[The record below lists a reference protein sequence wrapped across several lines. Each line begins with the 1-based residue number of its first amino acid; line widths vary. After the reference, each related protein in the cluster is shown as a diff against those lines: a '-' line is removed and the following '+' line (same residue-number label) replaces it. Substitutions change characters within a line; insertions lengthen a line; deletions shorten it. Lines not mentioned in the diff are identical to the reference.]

1 MNNDKKSAAL
11 ILGMLGAMTAG
22 VSGPEFGPSPAS
34 KMFNPSWTRRA
45 RIELLKSA
53 TGWIHSRCRVLVDA
67 NPGKSTSELVSLGQS
82 EG

>member
-11 ILGMLGAMTAG
+11 ILGMLGAMTAS

-34 KMFNPSWTRRA
+34 KILNPSWTRRE
-45 RIELLKSA
+45 RIELLKSS
-53 TGWIHSRCRVLVDA
+53 TGWIHCRCRELVDA
-67 NPGKSTSELVSLGQS
+67 NPGMSTSELVSLGQS